1 MYFRFKD
8 KNRLKVKKG
17 KRYTIQRTAVAIL
30 LSNKI
35 DLKIKITRGKE
46 YILEYKIVSPSES
59 DNGYHHKGT

>member
-46 YILEYKIVSPSES
+46 YILEYKSVNPSERY
-59 DNGYHHKGT
+59 NGYNHMGT